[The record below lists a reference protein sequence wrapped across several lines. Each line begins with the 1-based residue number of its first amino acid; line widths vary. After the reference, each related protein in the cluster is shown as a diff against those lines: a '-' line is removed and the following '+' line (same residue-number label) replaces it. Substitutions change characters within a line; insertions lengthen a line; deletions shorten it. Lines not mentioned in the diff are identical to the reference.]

1 METQL
6 LILMSFGLR
15 SKETGA
21 FNRSFPMGGRG
32 EEREK

>member
-15 SKETGA
+15 SKETET
-21 FNRSFPMGGRG
+21 FNRSFPGEGGGGG
-32 EEREK
+32 EK